1 MAVETAAAQSSGH
14 RSQSAR
20 TSSPTPAEGRAC
32 AKLPLRFFGGSREK
46 PDVSDRQA
54 GQRIDEIRADL
65 DNLHR
70 EDVFSD
76 MRLATIRRLQPV
88 RHDGSPDPSRP
99 TTYIAETTIV
109 SQLGPI
115 PVQSP
120 IEADSLED
128 AFSKFPEAIKAAV
141 ERLSERAQEMRRE
154 EASRIVVPGSM
165 PPDLGGGRPGGG
177 GLIFDR

>member
-1 MAVETAAAQSSGH
+1 MSE
-14 RSQSAR
+14 
-20 TSSPTPAEGRAC
+20 
-32 AKLPLRFFGGSREK
+32 
-46 PDVSDRQA
+46 RQA
-54 GQRIDEIRADL
+54 GQRIDEISADL

-76 MRLATIRRLQPV
+76 MRLATIRRLQPI
-88 RHDGSPDPSRP
+88 RLDGSPDPTRP

-120 IEADSLED
+120 IEADSLAD
-128 AFSKFPEAIKAAV
+128 AFSKFPQAIQAAV

-154 EASRIVVPGSM
+154 EASRIVVPGAM
-165 PPDLGGGRPGGG
+165 PDLGGGRPGGEAVPAAVASSSIASEG
-177 GLIFDR
+177 GPSGSLQAGS

>member
-1 MAVETAAAQSSGH
+1 M
-14 RSQSAR
+14 
-20 TSSPTPAEGRAC
+20 
-32 AKLPLRFFGGSREK
+32 
-46 PDVSDRQA
+46 SDRQA
-54 GQRIDEIRADL
+54 SQRIDEISADL

-76 MRLATIRRLQPV
+76 MRLATIRRLQPI

-109 SQLGPI
+109 SQLGTDPG
-115 PVQSP
+115 QSP
-120 IEADSLED
+120 IEADSLKD
-128 AFSKFPEAIKAAV
+128 AFPEIPRGDQVAV

-165 PPDLGGGRPGGG
+165 PPDLGCGRPGGG
-177 GLIFDR
+177 GGVIFDR

>member
-1 MAVETAAAQSSGH
+1 MTGKS
-14 RSQSAR
+14 
-20 TSSPTPAEGRAC
+20 
-32 AKLPLRFFGGSREK
+32 
-46 PDVSDRQA
+46 DVSERQA
-54 GQRIDEIRADL
+54 GQRIDEIRVDP

-76 MRLATIRRLQPV
+76 MRLATIRRLQPI
-88 RHDGSPDPSRP
+88 REDGSPDPTRP

-120 IEADSLED
+120 IEADSLKD
-128 AFSKFPEAIKAAV
+128 AFLKFPDAIKTAV
-141 ERLSERAQEMRRE
+141 ERLSERAHEMRRE

-177 GLIFDR
+177 GGLIFDR

>member
-1 MAVETAAAQSSGH
+1 MSE
-14 RSQSAR
+14 
-20 TSSPTPAEGRAC
+20 
-32 AKLPLRFFGGSREK
+32 RE
-46 PDVSDRQA
+46 A
-54 GQRIDEIRADL
+54 GQRLDEIRADV

-76 MRLATIRRLQPV
+76 MRLATIRRFQPV
-88 RHDGSPDPSRP
+88 RQDGSPDPSRP

-120 IEADSLED
+120 IEADSLKD
-128 AFSKFPEAIKAAV
+128 AFLKFPEAVKAAV
-141 ERLSERAQEMRRE
+141 DRLSERAQEIRRE
-154 EASRIVVPGSM
+154 EASRIVVPGAM

-177 GLIFDR
+177 GSGIVFDR

>member
-1 MAVETAAAQSSGH
+1 MRQ
-14 RSQSAR
+14 
-20 TSSPTPAEGRAC
+20 
-32 AKLPLRFFGGSREK
+32 RE
-46 PDVSDRQA
+46 A
-54 GQRIDEIRADL
+54 GQRLDEISADL

-88 RHDGSPDPSRP
+88 RPDGSLDPSRP

-120 IEADSLED
+120 IEAHSLKD

-154 EASRIVVPGSM
+154 EASRIVVPGAM

-177 GLIFDR
+177 GGIVFDR